1 MTPPHWLVLT
11 AGALL
16 GGYLVGTTPVA
27 WLVVRRH
34 QGVDLRRTGRGQT
47 GTVDA
52 LVVGGVRAALL
63 TVVLELIKGAVVG
76 LGARVYDGDAWF
88 AATAIAGCVVG
99 DAFPVGIRRGRRG
112 VAPLVAGVV
121 AALPSAWWAG
131 VIIALP
137 AVVLLGLRGR
147 AFDQLV
153 ALCVPLGLLLGTR
166 DLRTLGPAAVIV
178 VALIARNRVRA
189 RQQQRQAERW
199 SGLGVPPGVPLV
211 VEPPPRPD
219 SVPRS

>member
-1 MTPPHWLVLT
+1 VLV

-16 GGYLVGTTPVA
+16 GGYVVGTLPVA
-27 WLVVRRH
+27 WLVVRQRR
-34 QGVDLRRTGRGQT
+34 GVDLRRTGRGQA
-47 GTVDA
+47 GTLDA
-52 LVVGGVRAALL
+52 LAAGGLRAAVL

-76 LGARVYDGDAWF
+76 LGARVYDADPWF

-112 VAPLVAGVV
+112 IAPLIAGVV

-147 AFDQLV
+147 AFEQLV
-153 ALCVPLGLLLGTR
+153 ALCVPVGLVLGTR

-178 VALIARNRVRA
+178 VALIARNRVRM
-189 RQQQRQAERW
+189 RQRAQRWTELGDPNAVPVVIER
-199 SGLGVPPGVPLV
+199 PPGAGRLPG
-211 VEPPPRPD
+211 
-219 SVPRS
+219 S

>member
-1 MTPPHWLVLT
+1 MIPPHWLVLT
-11 AGALL
+11 AGALA
-16 GGYLVGTTPVA
+16 GGYVVGSLPVA
-27 WLVVRRH
+27 WLVVRHR
-34 QGVDLRRTGRGQT
+34 QGVDLRHAGRGGT

-52 LVVGGVRAALL
+52 LVLGGVRAAVL
-63 TVVLELIKGAVVG
+63 TIVLELIKGAVVG

-99 DAFPVGIRRGRRG
+99 DAFPLGIRQGRRG
-112 VAPLVAGVV
+112 AVPLVSGVI

-131 VIIALP
+131 LIIALP

-147 AFDQLV
+147 AFEQLV
-153 ALCVPLGLLLGTR
+153 ALCVPLGLVVGTR
-166 DLRTLGPAAVIV
+166 DLRTLAPAAVIV
-178 VALIARNRVRA
+178 VALIARHRVRE
-189 RQQQRQAERW
+189 RQRREAQRVRELAGPHR
-199 SGLGVPPGVPLV
+199 VPLV

>member
-1 MTPPHWLVLT
+1 LVLI
-11 AGALL
+11 AGALA
-16 GGYLVGTTPVA
+16 GGYLVGSIPVA
-27 WLVVRRH
+27 WLVVRRR
-34 QGVDLRRTGRGQT
+34 QGIDLRRTGRGQT
-47 GTVDA
+47 GALDA
-52 LVVGGVRAALL
+52 LAFGGMRDAAL

-76 LGARVYDGDAWF
+76 LGARVYDGDPWF

-137 AVVLLGLRGR
+137 GVVLLGLRGR
-147 AFDQLV
+147 AFEQLV

-166 DLRTLGPAAVIV
+166 DVRTLGPAGVIV
-178 VALIARNRVRA
+178 VALVARNRLRA
-189 RQQQRQAERW
+189 RHRREARRW
-199 SGLGVPPGVPLV
+199 TELGDPGRPLV
-211 VEPPPRPD
+211 VEPPGGPGRLPG
-219 SVPRS
+219 S

>member
-1 MTPPHWLVLT
+1 VTPPHWLVLT
-11 AGALL
+11 AGALV
-16 GGYLVGTTPVA
+16 GGYAVGSLPVA
-27 WLVVRRH
+27 WLVVRHRR
-34 QGVDLRRTGRGQT
+34 GLDLRRTGSGQA
-47 GTVDA
+47 GAVDA
-52 LVVGGVRAALL
+52 LVVGGIRAALL

-99 DAFPVGIRRGRRG
+99 DAFPAGIRRGRRG

-147 AFDQLV
+147 AFEQLV
-153 ALCVPLGLLLGTR
+153 VLCVPLGLLVGTR

-178 VALIARNRVRA
+178 VALIARHRVRA
-189 RQQQRQAERW
+189 RQHRRQAEL
-199 SGLGVPPGVPLV
+199 LGELGGPRVPLI

>member
-1 MTPPHWLVLT
+1 VTPPHWLVLT
-11 AGALL
+11 AGALV
-16 GGYLVGTTPVA
+16 GGYVVGSLPVA
-27 WLVVRRH
+27 WLVVRHR
-34 QGVDLRRTGRGQT
+34 QGVDLRHAGRGQA

-99 DAFPVGIRRGRRG
+99 DAFPVAVRRARNG
-112 VAPLVAGVV
+112 AIPLVAGVV

-147 AFDQLV
+147 AFEQLV
-153 ALCVPLGLLLGTR
+153 VLCVPLGLLVGTR
-166 DLRTLGPAAVIV
+166 DLRTLAPAAVIV
-178 VALIARNRVRA
+178 VALIARHRVRA
-189 RQQQRQAERW
+189 HQRREAERLRE
-199 SGLGVPPGVPLV
+199 LGGPPGVPLV
-211 VEPPPRPD
+211 VEPPPRPGR
-219 SVPRS
+219 VPRS

>member
-1 MTPPHWLVLT
+1 VTPPHWLVLT
-11 AGALL
+11 AGALA
-16 GGYLVGTTPVA
+16 GGYLVGTLPVA
-27 WLVVRRH
+27 WLVVRRGR
-34 QGVDLRRTGRGQT
+34 GVDMRVAGRGQT
-47 GTVDA
+47 GALDA
-52 LVVGGVRAALL
+52 LVVGGLRAAAL

-76 LGARVYDGDAWF
+76 LGARVYDGDSWF

-112 VAPLVAGVV
+112 AVPLVSGVV

-147 AFDQLV
+147 AFEQVV

-166 DLRTLGPAAVIV
+166 DLRTLGPAAIIV
-178 VALIARNRVRA
+178 VALIARNRLRT
-189 RQQQRQAERW
+189 REKLRQAERQARL
-199 SGLGVPPGVPLV
+199 GGVPGMPLV

-219 SVPRS
+219 SVRRS